1 MDAHRIAKLF
11 ATFGIDN
18 MAYLRAFSRLSSR
31 DEWLREMRNSG
42 QLSEI
47 QMRILSEMLSRVGK
61 E

>member
-1 MDAHRIAKLF
+1 MDAHRIAQLF
-11 ATFGIDN
+11 ATFGIND
-18 MAYLRAFSRLSSR
+18 MTYLRAFSRMSSR

-47 QMRILSEMLSRVGK
+47 QARLLGEILDGVAK